1 MTAIVIGFAL
11 FALWL
16 YLLFRVG
23 KIDTEDQNASRRSQ
37 EILAHIRDN
46 ESPNLNKED

>member
-1 MTAIVIGFAL
+1 MTAIALGFAL

-16 YLLFRVG
+16 YLLLKVG
-23 KIDTEDQNASRRSQ
+23 KIDTEDQDASRWSQ

-46 ESPNLNKED
+46 ESPNLKDN